1 MDLKESM
8 QQQKSLGNW
17 DLRLI
22 PEFITPDECKNL
34 IGLIDKD
41 LNESTVGLGGEKVVD
56 KSRKSQTAYLCDCSK
71 QVMALKNKIAKELD
85 VNVNQLEGLQGQLYE
100 KDGYF
105 TEHHDAFDA
114 VNIKKFGL
122 HSGNRIKTLMIFLN
136 MEMEGGCTTFPVV
149 DRSFMPL
156 TGCAL
161 TWDNLKEDGKIQPAA
176 KHEAER
182 VAYGKKYIVTA
193 WVRENEWSPLED
205 DLAHEKY
212 LNETKDLPPQ
222 YGKAF
227 DIIDTPDEITNLV
240 TAFLMKHKD
249 NVTDE
254 QELHEINGKSRLYN
268 MDNDKT
274 IAQRIHQIYL
284 PIAEKM
290 SGKKLEPTFVYG
302 IRSYGKDTSLK
313 MHRDRKE
320 THAVSFSVTYSADKP
335 WNLVCEG
342 EDLNEYKLDI
352 KPGKSLY
359 YNGSRYLHGR
369 PDKYTGEEYLNFY
382 VHYKIKDTKVIP
394 IKPKNSSH
402 IKMI

>member
-8 QQQKSLGNW
+8 QQKPLGNW
-17 DLRLI
+17 DLKLL
-22 PEFITPDECKNL
+22 PEFITRDECKNL

-41 LNESTVGLGGEKVVD
+41 LNESTVGLGGERVVD
-56 KSRKSQTAYLCDCSK
+56 DSRKSQTAYLCDCSK
-71 QVMALKNKIAKELD
+71 MVMALKKKIAKELG
-85 VNVNQLEGLQGQLYE
+85 VNVNQMEGLQGQKYV

-105 TEHHDAFDA
+105 NEHHDGFDSI
-114 VNIKKFGL
+114 NIKKFGL

-136 MEMEGGCTTFPVV
+136 MEMEGGWTTFPAV

-161 TWDNLKEDGKIQPAA
+161 TWDNLKEDGKLQPAA
-176 KHEAER
+176 KHTAER
-182 VAYGKKYIVTA
+182 VAFGEKYIVTA
-193 WVRENEWSPLED
+193 WIRENAWDPLQD
-205 DLAHEKY
+205 DLLAEEY
-212 LNETKDLPPQ
+212 INETKDLPKQ

-227 DIIDTPDEITNLV
+227 DIIDTPDEVTNLI
-240 TAFLMKHKD
+240 TAFLMKND
-249 NVTDE
+249 AEDE
-254 QELHEINGKSRLYN
+254 QELHEIDGKSRLYN
-268 MDNDKT
+268 LDKAPSIT
-274 IAQRIHQIYL
+274 KRIHEIYL

-290 SGKKLEPTFVYG
+290 SGQKLEPTFVYG

-313 MHRDRKE
+313 MHRDRPE
-320 THAVSFSVTYSADKP
+320 THAVSFSVTYSADAP

-382 VHYKIKDTKVIP
+382 VHYKIKQTPKK
-394 IKPKNSSH
+394 IKTSSH

>member
-8 QQQKSLGNW
+8 QQKPLGNW
-17 DLRLI
+17 DLKLL

-41 LNESTVGLGGEKVVD
+41 LNESTVALGAERVVD
-56 KSRKSQTAYLCDCSK
+56 DSRKSQTAYLCDCSK
-71 QVMALKNKIAKELD
+71 QVMALKNKIAKELG
-85 VNVNQLEGLQGQLYE
+85 VNVNQMEGLQGQKYS

-105 TEHHDAFDA
+105 KEHHDGFDS

-136 MEMEGGCTTFPVV
+136 MEMEGGWTTFPAV

-161 TWDNLKEDGKIQPAA
+161 TWDNLKEDGKLQPAA
-176 KHEAER
+176 KHTAER
-182 VAYGKKYIVTA
+182 VAFGEKYIVTA
-193 WVRENEWSPLED
+193 WIRENEWDPLQD
-205 DLAHEKY
+205 DLLAEEY

-227 DIIDTPDEITNLV
+227 DILDTPDEVTKLI
-240 TAFLMKHKD
+240 TAFLFKHD
-249 NVTDE
+249 AEDE
-254 QELHEINGKSRLYN
+254 QELHEIDGKSRLYN
-268 MDNDKT
+268 LDKAPSIT
-274 IAQRIHQIYL
+274 KRIHEIYL

-290 SGKKLEPTFVYG
+290 SGQKLEPTYVYG
-302 IRSYGKDTSLK
+302 VRSYGKDSSLK

-320 THAVSFSVTYSADKP
+320 THAVSFSVTYSKDADWP
-335 WNLVCEG
+335 LVCEG
-342 EDLNEYKLDI
+342 EDLNEYKLELE
-352 KPGKSLY
+352 PGKSLY
-359 YNGSRYLHGR
+359 YNGSRYKHGR
-369 PDKYTGEEYLNFY
+369 PSKYTGKEYLNFY
-382 VHYKIKDTKVIP
+382 VHYKIKSRT
-394 IKPKNSSH
+394 PKAPTHKKNNSH

>member
-8 QQQKSLGNW
+8 QQKPLGNW
-17 DLRLI
+17 DLKLL

-41 LNESTVGLGGEKVVD
+41 LNESTVALGAERVVD
-56 KSRKSQTAYLCDCSK
+56 DSRKSQTAYLCDCSK
-71 QVMALKNKIAKELD
+71 QVMALKNKIAKELG
-85 VNVNQLEGLQGQLYE
+85 VNLNQMEGLQGQKYS

-105 TEHHDAFDA
+105 KEHHDGFDS

-136 MEMEGGCTTFPVV
+136 MEMEGGWTTFPAV

-161 TWDNLKEDGKIQPAA
+161 TWDNLKEDGKLQPAA
-176 KHEAER
+176 KHKAER
-182 VAYGKKYIVTA
+182 VSFGKKYIVTA
-193 WVRENEWSPLED
+193 WIRENEWDPLQD
-205 DLAHEKY
+205 DLLAEEY

-227 DIIDTPDEITNLV
+227 DIIDTPEEVTNLI
-240 TAFLMKHKD
+240 TEFLFKHD
-249 NVTDE
+249 AEDE
-254 QELHEINGKSRLYN
+254 QELHEIDGKSRLYN
-268 MDNDKT
+268 LDKAPSIT
-274 IAQRIHQIYL
+274 KRIHEIYL

-290 SGKKLEPTFVYG
+290 SGQKLEPTYVYG
-302 IRSYGKDTSLK
+302 VRSYSKDSSLK

-320 THAVSFSVTYSADKP
+320 THAVSFSVTYSKDADWP
-335 WNLVCEG
+335 LECEG
-342 EDLNEYKLDI
+342 EDLNEYKLELE
-352 KPGKSLY
+352 PGKSLY
-359 YNGSRYLHGR
+359 YNGSRYKHGR
-369 PDKYTGEEYLNFY
+369 PSKYTGKEYLNFY
-382 VHYKIKDTKVIP
+382 VHYKIKSRT
-394 IKPKNSSH
+394 PKAPTHKKNNSH